1 MDFESQIEKIAKAIR
16 DREDKEL
23 ALAFTNVI
31 GSLLRENGVAVKTS
45 RYEFE
50 TDNETHNETDKN
62 TYIIKK
68 EYGVSFDGLDFTEHD
83 KRFKDEI
90 ESLKR
95 QIEKL
100 ESIRT
105 RCHESARDS
114 FDLGNYGCLHIVTAD
129 ELKNSNEKVAKIE
142 SELFDAQKLAD
153 EYYNKCIDLT
163 NQIKKLKSELETKV
177 DFETDRLV
185 KLPFDALETA
195 NMLINAKYKDK
206 IPLLERE
213 VDRNIYDTND
223 LEQIAEHLLVY
234 CKHHKNSEE

>member
-1 MDFESQIEKIAKAIR
+1 MDFESQLEKIAKDIR

-23 ALAFTNVI
+23 ALAFTNVV

-50 TDNETHNETDKN
+50 TDNESDKN
-62 TYIIKK
+62 KYIIKK

-83 KRFKDEI
+83 KKFNDEI

-95 QIEKL
+95 RIEKL
-100 ESIRT
+100 ASIRT

-129 ELKNSNEKVAKIE
+129 ELKTIK
-142 SELFDAQKLAD
+142 D
-153 EYYNKCIDLT
+153 EN
-163 NQIKKLKSELETKV
+163 
-177 DFETDRLV
+177 DRTV
-185 KLPFDALETA
+185 ELPFDPLETA
-195 NMLINAKYKDK
+195 NMLINATYKAE
-206 IPLLERE
+206 IPFLERQ
-213 VDRNIYDTND
+213 VDRDVYNIDD

-234 CKHHKNSEE
+234 CKHNKESEE